1 MTYFD
6 TLGQNFPK
14 CVYKTSIFLIT
25 PPKKAI
31 LVKRTW
37 GIILFYIHL
46 LEMNV
51 SL

>member
-1 MTYFD
+1 MTYVD
-6 TLGQNFPK
+6 ILGQNFPK
-14 CVYKTSIFLIT
+14 CVYKTSIFFIT

-37 GIILFYIHL
+37 GIILFYICL
-46 LEMNV
+46 LEMKI